1 MSERVELPDALR
13 RAVAADIE
21 PVKPLPPPWVRI
33 LWAGPLAAVM
43 AAGTLVYFGLQSDL
57 QRADV
62 AMTWL
67 PMVLQITLGL
77 AVLAIA
83 LQETVPGMRVAKPV
97 VYGVCLSA
105 LALHLA
111 VNIIMWLRD
120 PMGYEDFLLSW
131 WGCIRYEILLGVPFL
146 AIVTYMAGR
155 ALPIRPRYVGLLAGF
170 GAGVIADASWRMVCP
185 VSIPTHFLTAHLGGM
200 LILGATGYLFGAF
213 LERRARLASDA

>member
-1 MSERVELPDALR
+1 MSERVPLPDALR

-43 AAGTLVYFGLQSDL
+43 AVGTLVYFELGSDL
-57 QRADV
+57 QGAGL
-62 AMTWL
+62 AMSWL

-83 LQETVPGMRVAKPV
+83 LQETIPGMRVARPV
-97 VYGVCLSA
+97 VYGVCLTA

-120 PMGYEDFLLSW
+120 PMGYEDFLVSW

-170 GAGVIADASWRMVCP
+170 GGGVIADASWRMVCP
-185 VSIPTHFLTAHLGGM
+185 VSVPMHFLTAHLGGV

-213 LERRARLASDA
+213 LERRTRPAQP

>member
-57 QRADV
+57 QRAGV

-120 PMGYEDFLLSW
+120 PMGYEDFLTSW

>member
-1 MSERVELPDALR
+1 MSDRIELTEALR

-33 LWAGPLAAVM
+33 LWAGPLAVVM
-43 AAGTLVYFGLQSDL
+43 AVGTLVAFGLRSDL
-57 QRADV
+57 QGVEVVIA
-62 AMTWL
+62 WL
-67 PMVLQITLGL
+67 PMILQISLGL

-97 VYGVCLSA
+97 VYGVCISA

-120 PMGYEDFLLSW
+120 PMGYEDFLTSW
-131 WGCIRYEILLGVPFL
+131 WSCIRYEILLGVPFL

-155 ALPIRPRYVGLLAGF
+155 ALPIRPRYIGLLAGF
-170 GAGVIADASWRMVCP
+170 GSGVIADASWRMVCP
-185 VSIPTHFLTAHLGGM
+185 VSVPMHFLTAHLGGM
-200 LILGATGYLFGAF
+200 LMLGATGYLFGVF
-213 LERRARLASDA
+213 LERRVAPVLDP